1 MKRNNYSFF
10 KLLLPVFLFFCSIGN
25 TWAITEV
32 NVEKAGTL
40 PTLLTT
46 CETTVKITGSIN
58 GTDIK
63 YIRELINGG
72 KVTELDL
79 SEASI
84 VSGGEKY
91 DGSNSTEDDVIGA
104 SMFNNFTKL
113 KYIEL
118 PANTTEIKSNAFAH
132 SGLRKINIP
141 DGVSSIGNDAF
152 AYISSLDTVVIGRRA
167 SSLNQGIF
175 YQSSVKIA
183 YVKPTT
189 PPGVP
194 AYLFSGSPKI
204 CVYTSVV
211 EDYKASDWST
221 WWTIVGGLEDI
232 YPQPEDPTDKVN
244 ELCGNYFEDAACTQ
258 LKAEYLSMSDEAL
271 TQAFT
276 EGGMPSFMVDI
287 ALKLKNNNWATYE
300 KDFRIQSYK
309 PYSDANYWNDKLKS
323 SGGSYMGN
331 PTGIYANSLDPIYVF
346 VENDIPEDATLY
358 IKGCVDRELIGSATS
373 GTRLKKGLNIID
385 GTKNALYYILYTA
398 DTKSM
403 TKTLD
408 EWPEMKIHIQ
418 GGRVNGYYDVARK
431 SDSDYKALLNAA
443 SHKLFTIKSK
453 HALFNFQTSAYKEI
467 WPSTIDRSIEWFDS
481 LTVWQQS
488 LMGYRAEVAN
498 GQRNYAPF
506 YLTGGEAIAPIYY
519 NNPNFAIQG
528 DENDGGYA
536 NSSGYRTC
544 YNSVECIRNSFD
556 VSRWDMDEWCAGH
569 ECGHNNQGTI
579 NLEGGAEVS
588 NNFFSNVCR
597 YFFGRTTSGGD
608 PLTITMQEYANK
620 EIYAVRSSAL
630 RMYYQLFLYYH
641 QAQRNTSFLPDLF
654 KELRKDP
661 LKIYNPSSSNGNNSV
676 LKFVRKA
683 CEVANED
690 LTDFFTAWGFFE
702 PITNYAINL
711 YGSYTMTVSK
721 NNINNTLKNIAKYPR
736 KNREILFVE
745 DRVKHV
751 LTNGLFSE
759 PGKERRES
767 YLIGKCGDLGQFTD
781 YLPDAIE
788 PSSYTYTQSD
798 SLYNMSGSGGVG
810 FIMLDK
816 DSNFVYAANT
826 LSFYIPSSVGTD
838 FTIYSVDADG
848 TLHEALKSGDA
859 TEYVTLTEAG
869 TLADSLSATAI
880 KAVISG
886 PINSTDIKYMRELI
900 NNGSLQSLDLSNVT
914 VKSGGKAYY
923 ESYRTAANAVGT
935 YSFYECAN
943 LTNIVIPESATKIL
957 ASAFAYSGLT
967 GINIHDKV
975 TSIAANAFVNCK
987 SLTTATIGSGVTT
1000 IGNDAFAYCSNL
1012 TSVTIGAKVKTI
1024 NQGVFYSS
1032 GVKDVYIHATT
1043 PPTVDAPYIFS
1054 SSPTVHVYKESLAA
1068 YKASKWANYAGKIVG
1083 DLDKY
1088 TSIDQ
1093 PKEEVEE
1100 NNANA
1105 PIYDLSGR
1113 RVKELQP
1120 GKIYVRKGKKFIAK

>member
-1 MKRNNYSFF
+1 
-10 KLLLPVFLFFCSIGN
+10 
-25 TWAITEV
+25 
-32 NVEKAGTL
+32 
-40 PTLLTT
+40 
-46 CETTVKITGSIN
+46 
-58 GTDIK
+58 
-63 YIRELINGG
+63 
-72 KVTELDL
+72 
-79 SEASI
+79 
-84 VSGGEKY
+84 
-91 DGSNSTEDDVIGA
+91 
-104 SMFNNFTKL
+104 
-113 KYIEL
+113 
-118 PANTTEIKSNAFAH
+118 
-132 SGLRKINIP
+132 
-141 DGVSSIGNDAF
+141 
-152 AYISSLDTVVIGRRA
+152 
-167 SSLNQGIF
+167 
-175 YQSSVKIA
+175 
-183 YVKPTT
+183 
-189 PPGVP
+189 
-194 AYLFSGSPKI
+194 
-204 CVYTSVV
+204 
-211 EDYKASDWST
+211 
-221 WWTIVGGLEDI
+221 
-232 YPQPEDPTDKVN
+232 
-244 ELCGNYFEDAACTQ
+244 
-258 LKAEYLSMSDEAL
+258 
-271 TQAFT
+271 
-276 EGGMPSFMVDI
+276 
-287 ALKLKNNNWATYE
+287 
-300 KDFRIQSYK
+300 
-309 PYSDANYWNDKLKS
+309 
-323 SGGSYMGN
+323 MGN

-346 VENDIPEDATLY
+346 VDSDIPDDATLY

-385 GTKNALYYILYTA
+385 GTKDALYYILYTA

-418 GGRVNGYYDVARK
+418 GGKVNGYYDVARK
-431 SDSDYKALLNAA
+431 SDSDYKALLKAA
-443 SHKLFTIKSK
+443 THELFTIKSK
-453 HALFNFQTSAYKEI
+453 HALFNFQTSAYKTI
-467 WPSTIDRSIEWFDS
+467 WPNTIDRSIEWFDS

-544 YNSVECIRNSFD
+544 YNSVDCIRNSFD

-569 ECGHNNQGTI
+569 ECGHNNQATI

-608 PLTITMQEYANK
+608 PLSVTMQEYANK
-620 EIYAVRSSAL
+620 EIFAVRSSAL

-641 QAQRNTSFLPDLF
+641 QAQRNTSFFPNLF
-654 KELRKDP
+654 MELRKDP
-661 LKIYNPSSSNGNNSV
+661 LKIYNPSSNNGSNSV
-676 LKFVRKA
+676 LKFARKS

-690 LTDFFTAWGFFE
+690 LTDFFRAWGFFE
-702 PITNYAINL
+702 PVTNYAINL

-721 NNINNTLKNIAKYPR
+721 TQINNTLKNIAKYPR

-767 YLIGKCGDLGQFTD
+767 NLIGKCGDLGQFTD
-781 YLPDAIE
+781 YLPGASE
-788 PSSYTYTQSD
+788 HSSYTYMQSD
-798 SLYNMSGSGGVG
+798 SLYKMTGSGGVG
-810 FIMLDK
+810 FLMLDK

-826 LSFYIPSSVGTD
+826 LEFCVPSSIGTD

-848 TLHEALKSGDA
+848 TLSEVEKTGDA
-859 TEYVTLTEAG
+859 TEYVTLTTAG

-886 PINSTDIKYMRELI
+886 PINSTDIKYLRELI
-900 NNGSLQSLDLSNVT
+900 NNGNLQSLDLSNVT

-923 ESYRTAANAVGT
+923 ESYKAPANSMGA
-935 YSFYECAN
+935 YSFYECVN
-943 LTNIVIPESATKIL
+943 LNNIIL
-957 ASAFAYSGLT
+957 PNSITQIYSNAFSYSGLT
-967 GINIHDKV
+967 GIV
-975 TSIAANAFVNCK
+975 TPENVIKINANAFVHCS
-987 SLTTATIGSGVTT
+987 SLKTAVIGPKVTLVDK
-1000 IGNDAFAYCSNL
+1000 DAFAYCSNL
-1012 TSVTIGAKVKTI
+1012 ESVAMGARVKTL

-1032 GVKDVYIHATT
+1032 PVKDVYVHAAT

-1054 SSPTVHVYKESLAA
+1054 SKPTVHVYKASLEA
-1068 YKASKWANYAGKIVG
+1068 YKASKWADYAGKIVG

-1093 PKEEVEE
+1093 PQLEDTEESD
-1100 NNANA
+1100 ANA